1 MADRLT
7 QAYDTDK
14 VEPIHKQLLHLIAY
28 ILLTICLLAAAAA
41 TCLIMN
47 YRVMENYSNQNV
59 LIGDFMT
66 SVNQA
71 GYALNTYVN
80 SGRKEDFMSL
90 EEAQHT
96 MVENLQGIS
105 AMEIMNA
112 NVRSIEDLSAL
123 VEAFADKKNRVCTQL
138 DKMRPLQTD
147 ASYLIFQSDEYTQA
161 QQILTWMSE
170 DCSRLFPAAHDAIV
184 SLRSR
189 MKQQEKK
196 YFILLFLTSAAM
208 IVYSVYQVQ
217 RTVRQI
223 TDPIRGLTQQASRIV
238 ERDIEQVNLIGSRPD
253 DSAEIILLTKAF
265 NVMILTLQEQIRELK
280 RTAYLK
286 TNEVRRLQSQINS
299 HFLFNTLS
307 MITQT
312 AYLENADKTVEL
324 MQETAKLLRYSLDNS
339 ERKVTMRQEMEEL
352 GHYVYLQEQRFG
364 KRLRFYFDLDEAHH
378 DLYVPSLILQPIIEN
393 AITHGVGMRKEGG
406 SIHVCTHLIEEEN
419 CLAVSVEDNGDGMTQ
434 EETNELMSRLDSA
447 PSDYDTEGAKRIG
460 LENISRRLALFYN
473 GKAHIL
479 VHSEKNIGTRVE
491 LRLPYKETDQTV

>member
-238 ERDIEQVNLIGSRPD
+238 ERDIE
-253 DSAEIILLTKAF
+253 
-265 NVMILTLQEQIRELK
+265 
-280 RTAYLK
+280 
-286 TNEVRRLQSQINS
+286 
-299 HFLFNTLS
+299 
-307 MITQT
+307 
-312 AYLENADKTVEL
+312 
-324 MQETAKLLRYSLDNS
+324 
-339 ERKVTMRQEMEEL
+339 
-352 GHYVYLQEQRFG
+352 
-364 KRLRFYFDLDEAHH
+364 
-378 DLYVPSLILQPIIEN
+378 
-393 AITHGVGMRKEGG
+393 
-406 SIHVCTHLIEEEN
+406 
-419 CLAVSVEDNGDGMTQ
+419 
-434 EETNELMSRLDSA
+434 
-447 PSDYDTEGAKRIG
+447 
-460 LENISRRLALFYN
+460 
-473 GKAHIL
+473 
-479 VHSEKNIGTRVE
+479 
-491 LRLPYKETDQTV
+491 